1 MVEIVDILGVSD
13 EPAGPFQR
21 SPRLY
26 SKHGFCRTK
35 RAIKEL
41 GNKAIDRRT
50 SLGKALASW
59 RENLVRD
66 LGGEAYLT
74 TQQAGIVDLAIRTK
88 LMLDSIRLWI
98 LAQPSL
104 VDVNRQGLIPVV
116 RERTQLADSLARHF
130 YQLGLERK
138 SKPLDLAL
146 QEPGDPKDGP

>member
-1 MVEIVDILGVSD
+1 M
-13 EPAGPFQR
+13 
-21 SPRLY
+21 
-26 SKHGFCRTK
+26 K

-66 LGGEAYLT
+66 LGGEASLT

-88 LMLDSIRLWI
+88 LMFDSIDLWI

-116 RERTQLADSLARHF
+116 RERTQLADSLARYL

-138 SKPLDLAL
+138 SKILDLALAL
-146 QEPGDPKDGP
+146 QEPEDPKDGP